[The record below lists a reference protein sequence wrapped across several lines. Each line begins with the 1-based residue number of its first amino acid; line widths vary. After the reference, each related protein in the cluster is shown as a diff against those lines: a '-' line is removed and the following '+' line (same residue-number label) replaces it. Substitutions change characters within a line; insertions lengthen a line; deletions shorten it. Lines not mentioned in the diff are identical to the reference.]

1 MSDCVIKVDSRLR
14 LFLDSLTPEVAE
26 EIRSAFTHVN
36 PAYLMKKRL
45 GIPAW
50 SEPPTYRTHTTEEGV
65 LSLPRGGMARVR
77 TILQA
82 NGYTWTIQDTRVTGK
97 VVKAG
102 LIPPTKM
109 VLRDYQEEMMA
120 AAFKKENCLLRA
132 GTGSGK
138 STVAIAFA
146 SKVGLYTLVIVW
158 SAALFEQWMDRIESE
173 LGVPRSEIGIIKGS
187 ITKIRPITMAM
198 QQTIASRD
206 PESLPLDTFGAVICD
221 ECFSADSTVL
231 LADGTLKRIADVCVG
246 DRTMLGGIVTALMS
260 KTYSGDMYCWGTESS
275 VTEEHPVATSEGWK
289 PISEV
294 CIYDTLYQD
303 TFHEHRLQD
312 MWCSVHKIQSE
323 GYMSEA
329 RVRLIRCR
337 DRAVSEV
344 PQDCRQAFARPPCI
358 HTLWT
363 DKVLECG
370 TYGGYRPACGLQ
382 DARSFTAR
390 TIGQNPST
398 IYGSGVSSEAFE
410 GGIGRSAHSLS
421 GPGATSS
428 EQSESGCNGGSRC
441 AHTLRGCA
449 PWERW
454 GAHTY
459 GACDGAG
466 SSPSRV
472 RSAMGCAHWAE
483 TPKSVSLQD
492 RLGSPSGDDRSR
504 AGWFESSN
512 NNKKSKRQTKD
523 ISPRVERVVSDSLH
537 GGSGLEPCHR
547 RVQNTGYQKDVLVYN
562 LETEGHVYVCGGI
575 LVHNCQRF
583 AAKTVFQAVDI
594 WPAKYRIGISAD
606 ESRKDKREFLIYDL
620 FGAVASDIKRNSL
633 EDEGSILEVEVR
645 IVPTDFKADWYKE
658 DHDFN
663 RLLHEMMDS
672 NDRDTLIIQHAQ
684 EEIDKGEQLFVLSH
698 RREHCHTLAKRLS
711 EKAKTGLLLGGPSDV
726 EAFGQTK
733 RGLEAGTIRAGVGTI
748 QAIAQGLDIP
758 RIGRIVVC
766 TPMASNKQLFGQAR
780 GRVCRTAIKEGK
792 KDARLYYMWDQHV
805 YGLKHVENLLAW
817 NRKVLIKEKGE
828 WVNAREWL
836 KSAKNPRD
844 IEGTNFEFLES
855 LDNAE

>member
-1 MSDCVIKVDSRLR
+1 MSVCVIKVDSRLR

-36 PAYLMKKRL
+36 PAYLLKKRL

-65 LSLPRGGMARVR
+65 LSLPRGGMAKVR

-187 ITKIRPITMAM
+187 TTKIRPITMAM
-198 QQTIASRD
+198 QQTISARGED
-206 PESLPLDTFGAVICD
+206 NLPLDTFGAIIMD
-221 ECFSADSTVL
+221 EVQRAP
-231 LADGTLKRIADVCVG
+231 AAGAYKAI
-246 DRTMLGGIVTALMS
+246 
-260 KTYSGDMYCWGTESS
+260 DM
-275 VTEEHPVATSEGWK
+275 
-289 PISEV
+289 
-294 CIYDTLYQD
+294 
-303 TFHEHRLQD
+303 
-312 MWCSVHKIQSE
+312 
-323 GYMSEA
+323 
-329 RVRLIRCR
+329 
-337 DRAVSEV
+337 
-344 PQDCRQAFARPPCI
+344 
-358 HTLWT
+358 
-363 DKVLECG
+363 
-370 TYGGYRPACGLQ
+370 
-382 DARSFTAR
+382 
-390 TIGQNPST
+390 
-398 IYGSGVSSEAFE
+398 
-410 GGIGRSAHSLS
+410 
-421 GPGATSS
+421 
-428 EQSESGCNGGSRC
+428 
-441 AHTLRGCA
+441 
-449 PWERW
+449 
-454 GAHTY
+454 
-459 GACDGAG
+459 
-466 SSPSRV
+466 
-472 RSAMGCAHWAE
+472 
-483 TPKSVSLQD
+483 
-492 RLGSPSGDDRSR
+492 
-504 AGWFESSN
+504 
-512 NNKKSKRQTKD
+512 
-523 ISPRVERVVSDSLH
+523 
-537 GGSGLEPCHR
+537 
-547 RVQNTGYQKDVLVYN
+547 
-562 LETEGHVYVCGGI
+562 
-575 LVHNCQRF
+575 
-583 AAKTVFQAVDI
+583 

-606 ESRKDKREFLIYDL
+606 EKRKDGKEFLLYDL
-620 FGAVASDIKRNSL
+620 FGAVAIDVKRDDL
-633 EDEGSILEVEVR
+633 VDEGSILEVEVR

-684 EEIDKGEQLFVLSH
+684 DEIDKGEQLFVLSH
-698 RREHCHTLAKRLS
+698 RREHCHTLAKRLGES
-711 EKAKTGLLLGGPSDV
+711 AKVGLLLGGPSDV
-726 EAFGQTK
+726 EAFGETK
-733 RGLEAGTIRAGVGTI
+733 RGMDSGVTTVGVGTI

-792 KDARLYYMWDQHV
+792 KDAKLYYLWDQHV

-828 WVNAREWL
+828 WVPAREWL